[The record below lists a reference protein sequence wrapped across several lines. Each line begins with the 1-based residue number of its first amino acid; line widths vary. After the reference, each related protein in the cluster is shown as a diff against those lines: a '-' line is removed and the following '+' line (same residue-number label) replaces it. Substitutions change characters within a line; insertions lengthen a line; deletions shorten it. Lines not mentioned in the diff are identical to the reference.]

1 MKNYSSFKLEKNKKM
16 KDILEITS
24 NNHGIS

>member
-1 MKNYSSFKLEKNKKM
+1 MKNHSTFKLEKNKKM